1 MVWVAGALD
10 ASTTAELLA
19 LYQEW
24 QRLTA
29 AQVSKNQVPLFF
41 TTLFLKQLIIFF
53 FFLFFWVISK
63 GGSYKTWT
71 DWSIEFSVTVWSPSR

>member
-29 AQVSKNQVPLFF
+29 AQVSKNQVPLF
-41 TTLFLKQLIIFF
+41 TTLFLKQLIVF
-53 FFLFFWVISK
+53 FFWVISK

-71 DWSIEFSVTVWSPSR
+71 DLSIEF

>member
-41 TTLFLKQLIIFF
+41 TTLFLKQLIIYK
-53 FFLFFWVISK
+53 LFWVFCK

-71 DWSIEFSVTVWSPSR
+71 DWSIELSVTVWFPSR

>member
-41 TTLFLKQLIIFF
+41 TTLFSSSSL
-53 FFLFFWVISK
+53 
-63 GGSYKTWT
+63 
-71 DWSIEFSVTVWSPSR
+71 SINCFEYFAREVLTKHEQIGVLNYLLLYGFPPGK

>member
-10 ASTTAELLA
+10 AGTTAEILA

-29 AQVSKNQVPLFF
+29 AQVSKNQVFLFF
-41 TTLFLKQLIIFF
+41 TTLCLKQLPTHK
-53 FFLFFWVISK
+53 LFWVISK

-71 DWSIEFSVTVWSPSR
+71 DWIELAVTVWSPSR